1 MLIKMNE
8 VRFYKIVITANALVP
23 LFLMAIDLQRGRL
36 GANPVEFFLRAT
48 GVMALIMLGA
58 TLAITPLRRLTHNN
72 SLIKYRRLLG
82 LFSFFYA
89 FLHLITY
96 TVFDRSGSL
105 VSVIEDVKQRPFIA
119 LGMTA
124 FLILVPLA
132 ITSTNGWIKRL
143 GGKNWARLHRLTYAA
158 ALLGVIHFWMIV
170 KSDIFYPLVFAVVI
184 GSLLLFRLWLK
195 FKPQAARQPH

>member
-1 MLIKMNE
+1 MNE